1 MTSSRRKYMSVVGTI
16 VAGALA
22 GCSGGSG
29 GSKRINDP
37 DANADTQE
45 LLPEAPEGWKKTS
58 EKEQLAFADGA
69 QGGYSA
75 TYDTPDDVGGD
86 VTMADYRIWIFR
98 WENNTYAR
106 EYQAEEAESPLYVVQ
121 NNFSF
126 WGDGPNLDDLI
137 TLFSNSPTLTEEYL
151 KENNMNE

>member
-69 QGGYSA
+69 QGGTLPPMIPQMTSVA
-75 TYDTPDDVGGD
+75 MLRWQITEFGFFVGRIIPMQESIKLKRRK
-86 VTMADYRIWIFR
+86 VLSMWYRIISVSG
-98 WENNTYAR
+98 EM
-106 EYQAEEAESPLYVVQ
+106 V
-121 NNFSF
+121 
-126 WGDGPNLDDLI
+126 LI
-137 TLFSNSPTLTEEYL
+137 
-151 KENNMNE
+151 

>member
-22 GCSGGSG
+22 GCSGGS
-29 GSKRINDP
+29 NAP

-45 LLPEAPEGWKKTS
+45 LLPEAPEGWKKTD
-58 EKEQLAFADGA
+58 ENEQLVALSGDGA
-69 QGGYSA
+69 QGGYAAS
-75 TYDTPDDVGGD
+75 YDTPDDVGGN
-86 VTMADYRIWIFR
+86 VAQADYRIWIFR
-98 WENNTYAR
+98 WEDNTYAR
-106 EYQAEEAESPLYVVQ
+106 EYQAENAESPLYVVQ